1 MSPQNA
7 NGEHHGVPACS
18 PSTVVSHAETLEQ
31 AKDAAEYPAEEND
44 SCDTGVV
51 TAVTLDTAD
60 DNSAGSISSV
70 GEHAIA
76 TELHSSL
83 YEEAEE
89 NERLSERKLNTES
102 HDVGAQL
109 AADVV
114 CEDRKQGK
122 REQQREQR
130 NSGDNMHHALLE
142 DMKQLDAELQ
152 HYHSALE
159 RSRVHKAH
167 DSGTH
172 SLNRALEEQRSMHDS
187 KDGMEWKSDPD
198 EGLWND
204 ENGSFRECEHLRRP
218 DSIHAVDNCGDPAA
232 YAIESFQQL
241 GISMSVGLH
250 DWLAAARQR
259 KQFINAAEQFLN
271 YKRRRI
277 LCQWSSVF
285 VGKQEQ
291 RKAAVTTALERGL
304 PKTVICGWQCD
315 TQVDAKREKFVQ
327 KRTHSMLKR
336 WTSAFILTRSLR
348 LCPSLA
354 AGSST
359 QRLVLARWRS
369 TSENLYDMRKR
380 RRRNA
385 EELTLALKR
394 SSARRQTSVQLRL
407 MSISFSLWRRRTYTL
422 RRTVES
428 VPLGQMEREAQT
440 SEPEQSHW
448 TSLIHWRR
456 GACAASAAKTTP
468 NSAPSTRLAHTVR
481 GDKSNCTGSKGDEL
495 TSLNVGGE
503 QIHDAAS
510 KQKNSS
516 RSDQDH
522 QQAGDREFSESDDD
536 VKLTGKKEQAL
547 DLHIEISSPPSAPSP
562 EPGASSYASAS
573 PEDMPS
579 EEVHAHFRSNEETEQ
594 GDDSKERASSQM
606 EHVSA
611 NAALDDDLELFAEE
625 EPEHPQERD
634 DAFGEKR
641 SSLSPKP
648 VQLMDESDSSSNA
661 SSRQRS
667 PSNRQPTRVATSST
681 SLRAGLMG
689 LRKDVAVT
697 SWRGLARRKM
707 MKEVERRANGL
718 MSYPLDDDTL
728 CDDDLDEMND
738 W

>member
-60 DNSAGSISSV
+60 DNSAGSISNV

-232 YAIESFQQL
+232 YAIETFQQL

-250 DWLAAARQR
+250 DWLAEARQR

-277 LCQWSSVF
+277 LCQWSNVF
-285 VGKQEQ
+285 VGK
-291 RKAAVTTALERGL
+291 
-304 PKTVICGWQCD
+304 
-315 TQVDAKREKFVQ
+315 
-327 KRTHSMLKR
+327 
-336 WTSAFILTRSLR
+336 
-348 LCPSLA
+348 
-354 AGSST
+354 
-359 QRLVLARWRS
+359 
-369 TSENLYDMRKR
+369 
-380 RRRNA
+380 
-385 EELTLALKR
+385 
-394 SSARRQTSVQLRL
+394 QTSVQLRL
-407 MSISFSLWRRRTYTL
+407 MSISFLLWRRRTYTL

-495 TSLNVGGE
+495 ASLNVGGE

-522 QQAGDREFSESDDD
+522 QQAGDCEFSESDDD